1 MVETDTAMPERE
13 ETGITVKILCAF
25 KDHHHRNSFSEIL
38 PLMLRSSGAP
48 YFYQVEKHQVNPL
61 RPAFLH
67 GGVLEV
73 GGEADQASVFRKVG
87 G

>member
-1 MVETDTAMPERE
+1 M
-13 ETGITVKILCAF
+13 
-25 KDHHHRNSFSEIL
+25 
-38 PLMLRSSGAP
+38 AP
-48 YFYQVEKHQVNPL
+48 YFYQVVETNPVNPP

-67 GGVLEV
+67 GGILEV

>member
-1 MVETDTAMPERE
+1 MPERE
-13 ETGITVKILCAF
+13 ETGITDKILCAF

-48 YFYQVEKHQVNPL
+48 YFYQVVETNPVNPP